1 MTFVVTTSAANMW
14 ISQTKQSKQSCN
26 SMQFPHFYLGP
37 PTFFVLGTYITEATL
52 VVKPELPP
60 ECKPGSP
67 RKPKIHWPEDGALP
81 KGDAKKKTLGHDPFS
96 DSHIAAI
103 FQPCWFRLL
112 RQKPRIL
119 LKIKYKIILNNTQL
133 NARLVAGQGAN
144 LARQSS
150 KSSHS
155 PVMK

>member
-1 MTFVVTTSAANMW
+1 
-14 ISQTKQSKQSCN
+14 
-26 SMQFPHFYLGP
+26 
-37 PTFFVLGTYITEATL
+37 
-52 VVKPELPP
+52 
-60 ECKPGSP
+60 
-67 RKPKIHWPEDGALP
+67 
-81 KGDAKKKTLGHDPFS
+81 
-96 DSHIAAI
+96 
-103 FQPCWFRLL
+103 
-112 RQKPRIL
+112 